1 MLRNDHDCL
10 FQNGTVD
17 CKKEDCPPVKCD
29 HPTFREGQCC
39 PQCFSKYF
47 KYIVPWGG
55 GDFMGNISFPRPY
68 NGSYGQKA
76 NSFPT
81 MKHLLMSFNECKY
94 CMVN

>member
-1 MLRNDHDCL
+1 MLRNNHDCL

-47 KYIVPWGG
+47 KYIVPINVKTAWSTEIVTL
-55 GDFMGNISFPRPY
+55 N
-68 NGSYGQKA
+68 
-76 NSFPT
+76 
-81 MKHLLMSFNECKY
+81 
-94 CMVN
+94 